1 MGDPQAVAPTQHG
14 LHNSKKRPHR
24 FMSDSPSKAPPG
36 KKTLFEQEWY
46 DMMEES
52 TPMPDSLPF
61 TAVLDYI
68 NACESPALTDQ
79 IDTWLEET
87 YPSEISYPYSDII
100 IQTTSKIPR
109 TRYVRSAPPSMPR
122 RRVQAKR
129 VRFSSRV
136 SIARTTSAAS
146 SCGQRS
152 RISRQPS
159 IAGTISPGPTSPGA
173 TSPRTTGSLV
183 ENPQYESLNLAAN
196 NIIYR
201 DRREELPE
209 HISQLVQKIES
220 DRQLLDISV
229 QDVYADDAL
238 AALERGAGEPNV
250 EQYIQNT
257 LVTLP
262 PRNDILKRSDKIPM
276 SKWTIPN
283 TGTAYRVS
291 GPVPDILLGYNFATA
306 FTPLQRMKLASMH
319 LDSSNRDGLCLPFL
333 IVELKGDGP
342 SSNGSL

>member
-1 MGDPQAVAPTQHG
+1 MGDPQAAAPAQHG
-14 LHNSKKRPHR
+14 LHNSKKRPR
-24 FMSDSPSKAPPG
+24 KFISDSSSQAPPG

-46 DMMEES
+46 DMMEEP
-52 TPMPDSLPF
+52 TPMSDSLLI

-68 NACESPALTDQ
+68 NTCESPALTDQ

-87 YPSEISYPYSDII
+87 YPSETSYPYSDII
-100 IQTTSKIPR
+100 IQNPTQIPR
-109 TRYVRSAPPSMPR
+109 ERYVRSATPSMPR
-122 RRVQAKR
+122 RRVQAKK

-146 SCGQRS
+146 SSGQRS
-152 RISRQPS
+152 RISREPS
-159 IAGTISPGPTSPGA
+159 ISGTVSPGPA
-173 TSPRTTGSLV
+173 SPRTTGSLV

-201 DRREELPE
+201 DRREELPK
-209 HISQLVQKIES
+209 HISQLAQKISS

-229 QDVYADDAL
+229 QDLYADDAL

-283 TGTAYRVS
+283 TRTAYRVS

>member
-24 FMSDSPSKAPPG
+24 FMSDSPSQAPPG
-36 KKTLFEQEWY
+36 KKNLFEQEWY
-46 DMMEES
+46 DMVEES
-52 TPMPDSLPF
+52 TPISDSLPF

-68 NACESPALTDQ
+68 NTCESPALTDQ

-87 YPSEISYPYSDII
+87 YPSEINTYD
-100 IQTTSKIPR
+100 QHL
-109 TRYVRSAPPSMPR
+109 
-122 RRVQAKR
+122 QACLAAGYKLR
-129 VRFSSRV
+129 GSG
-136 SIARTTSAAS
+136 SAAEFL
-146 SCGQRS
+146 
-152 RISRQPS
+152 
-159 IAGTISPGPTSPGA
+159 SPEPPVLQVHVANGVEF
-173 TSPRTTGSLV
+173 RDSLQLQ
-183 ENPQYESLNLAAN
+183 NESLNLAAN

>member
-24 FMSDSPSKAPPG
+24 FMSDSPSQAPPG

-46 DMMEES
+46 DMVEES
-52 TPMPDSLPF
+52 TPISDSLPF

-68 NACESPALTDQ
+68 NTCESPALTDQ

-109 TRYVRSAPPSMPR
+109 TRYLRGSG
-122 RRVQAKR
+122 
-129 VRFSSRV
+129 
-136 SIARTTSAAS
+136 SAAEFL
-146 SCGQRS
+146 
-152 RISRQPS
+152 
-159 IAGTISPGPTSPGA
+159 SPEPPVLQVHVANGVEF
-173 TSPRTTGSLV
+173 RDSLQLQ
-183 ENPQYESLNLAAN
+183 NESLNLAAN